1 MSVALR
7 RHRAQIAALK
17 QQREDLD
24 AAIETAEE
32 ACIVM
37 ERKLGEFRPDLL
49 PGAEEYAD
57 LLKSRLNP
65 DQNHQPFKAR
75 A

>member
-1 MSVALR
+1 
-7 RHRAQIAALK
+7 
-17 QQREDLD
+17 
-24 AAIETAEE
+24 
-32 ACIVM
+32 M